1 MGLVLALRALLA
13 ALQECRERTRDWRG
27 RDGRFELSSDANCGA
42 VYMAG
47 WESGTGRAFALGVQ
61 AVSLGERAIP
71 PARIDGADK
80 PGRTTEWFPFF
91 IIKARAMDMMD
102 QWFGGFRPGSA
113 WRQLCPR
120 HARTPGDS
128 AAPRRGRQ
136 EAGPCL
142 TWMGGSSGF
151 PSTAHWNRTR
161 ASPLHAKT
169 VCCALIGTQANAPLA
184 QLSRTKCGESEW
196 VLDSFVKTV

>member
-1 MGLVLALRALLA
+1 MGDLSSA
-13 ALQECRERTRDWRG
+13 RTRTAEQYIWRAG
-27 RDGRFELSSDANCGA
+27 SQGLDGRSPWACKPSRWANGQ
-42 VYMAG
+42 Y
-47 WESGTGRAFALGVQ
+47 R
-61 AVSLGERAIP
+61 P
-71 PARIDGADK
+71 PAL
-80 PGRTTEWFPFF
+80 TEPTNREGQRSGFHSLLL
-91 IIKARAMDMMD
+91 RQGAMDMMD

-128 AAPRRGRQ
+128 AAPRRGGQ
-136 EAGPCL
+136 EPGPCL

-169 VCCALIGTQANAPLA
+169 VCCALIGRNP
-184 QLSRTKCGESEW
+184 SKCTTCSA
-196 VLDSFVKTV
+196 FV